1 MRWRARFWQR
11 RRVAAD
17 LAEEVAAHIEEKAAD
32 LVDAGMP
39 EQEARYKAA
48 REFGN
53 AMLIAETSREVWRWT
68 WLDRLGQDVRYAI
81 RGLRRDPML
90 ALAAALTLAICI
102 GANTTVF
109 SIVNSIL
116 LRPLPY
122 PGSER
127 IYWVSQRMGQGREA
141 GLGPDYYSLRE
152 ENRVFE
158 DVAAHD
164 DLTMNWT
171 GVERP
176 EQLDAT
182 HVTPSFFRV
191 MGTQPMLGRTF
202 VPQEQGVKAPAVAV
216 LSYPFW
222 HTRLGGNPNVVG
234 TTIIL
239 DRKPTTILGVMP
251 QGFDFPHGTRIW
263 IPLDMDKASQT
274 PRALTTAIRL
284 ISMIARRKAQVSEAQ
299 LTSEMAR
306 LTRSIHDKYPNE
318 FEAGGFLTGMKIYAV
333 PLQRWITGD
342 VRPALIVLSG
352 AVGLVLLIACVN
364 LANLLLARAGA
375 RTRELA
381 VRMALGAG
389 RARIVKQVL
398 VESLALALPG
408 GLAGMAVAL
417 AAVKLLNVWQPLVL
431 QDYPPVTLDFTTL
444 EFTFALTMLTGVVFG
459 MAPAFAAAGV
469 NIQDALKSASHT
481 QSAGRR
487 AARMRQLLVVA
498 ELGASLVLM
507 IGAGLLARTFV
518 KLATIDLGFPPENL
532 LTLRVNLTGSTYFAT
547 ADSQMRFYDE
557 VLERLKRLPMVRQA
571 SVAVEIPLEGG
582 SVSHELHVQVAGRP
596 PVPALAGPA
605 VHISVVSRDFFRTL
619 GIPLRRGRVF
629 DLQETMRS
637 PGSIVVNEAFARA
650 IFPGESP
657 LGRRVLSQDASE
669 QWTITGV
676 VGNIRAGDLGS
687 EPEPL
692 IYRCNCQEREPL
704 FMPNSFLI
712 RTAGDPHSVIRT
724 VEAQVRA
731 LDHDLLAFDVKTM
744 DERLGESLE
753 RQRFHLALIGTFA
766 VIALVLSALGVYGV
780 LSYLVTRR
788 TREIG
793 IRIAMG
799 ARPPEVQRLVMRE
812 SLVLTALAV
821 VAGLSGAW
829 ALTRYLE
836 SMLYGVT
843 ALDGATFAVM
853 PVVLLALAIA
863 SSVLPA
869 LRASRID
876 PMAALREE

>member
-1 MRWRARFWQR
+1 MKWNLMRRQR
-11 RRVAAD
+11 LAQEA
-17 LAEEVAAHIEEKAAD
+17 AEEVAAHIEEKVAD
-32 LVDAGMP
+32 LVEAGVP
-39 EQEARYKAA
+39 EQEARHQAA

-53 AMLIAETSREVWRWT
+53 AMLIAESSREVWTWGWLERW
-68 WLDRLGQDVRYAI
+68 GQDVRYAV

-90 ALAAALTLAICI
+90 ALTAGLTLAICI

-127 IYWVSQRMGQGREA
+127 IYWVSQKMGQGPEV

-164 DLTMNWT
+164 ELTVNWT
-171 GVERP
+171 GVEKP
-176 EQLDAT
+176 EQLDAA

-191 MGTQPMLGRTF
+191 MGTRPMMGRTF
-202 VPQEQGVKAPAVAV
+202 APEEQGVKAPDVVV

-222 HTRLGGNPNVVG
+222 HTRLAGNPNVVG
-234 TTIIL
+234 TTITL
-239 DRKPTTILGVMP
+239 DRKRTTVIGVMP
-251 QGFDFPHGTRIW
+251 QGFDFPHGTQIW
-263 IPLDMDKASQT
+263 KPLDMDEASQT

-284 ISMIARRKAQVSEAQ
+284 IYMMARLKPQVSEAQ

-306 LTRSIHDKYPNE
+306 LTRSIHDKYPKE
-318 FEAGGFLTGMKIYAV
+318 FETGGFLTGMKIYAV

-342 VRPALIVLSG
+342 VRPALVVLSG
-352 AVGLVLLIACVN
+352 AVALVLLIACVN

-375 RTRELA
+375 RMRELA

-389 RARIVKQVL
+389 RARIVKQLL
-398 VESLALALPG
+398 VENLALALPG
-408 GLAGMAVAL
+408 GLAGMAVAF

-431 QDYPPVTLDFTTL
+431 QDYPPVSLDFKTMV
-444 EFTFALTMLTGVVFG
+444 FTFALTLLAGIVFG
-459 MAPAFAAAGV
+459 GAPALAAAGV
-469 NIQDALKSASHT
+469 NIQDALRNACHT

-487 AARMRQLLVVA
+487 AARMRQLLVVG
-498 ELGASLVLM
+498 ELGASLILM

-518 KLATIDLGFPPENL
+518 KLATTDLGFPSENL
-532 LTLRVNLTGSTYFAT
+532 LTLRVNLTGSGYFAT
-547 ADSQMRFYDE
+547 AEDQQRFYDD
-557 VLERLKRLPMVRQA
+557 VLERLKRIPMVRQA
-571 SVAVEIPLEGG
+571 SVSVEIPLEGW
-582 SVSHELHVQVAGRP
+582 SESHELHVQVVGRP
-596 PVPALAGPA
+596 PVPALAGPS
-605 VHISVVSRDFFRTL
+605 VHISVISRDFFQTL
-619 GIPLRRGRVF
+619 GVPLLRGRAF

-657 LGRRVLSQDASE
+657 LGHRVLSQDDSE

-676 VGNIRAGDLGS
+676 VSNIRGGDLGS

-692 IYRCNCQEREPL
+692 IYRCICQEHEPY
-704 FMPNSFLI
+704 FTPKSFLI
-712 RTAGDPHSVIRT
+712 RTTGDPHAVFRT
-724 VEAQVRA
+724 VEGQVRSV
-731 LDHDLLAFDVKTM
+731 DRDLLAFDVKTM
-744 DERLGESLE
+744 DERLDASLAP
-753 RQRFHLALIGTFA
+753 QRFHLLLIGTFA
-766 VIALVLSALGVYGV
+766 GIALVLSALGVYGV

-799 ARPPEVQRLVMRE
+799 AQAGEVRRLVVGE
-812 SLVLTALAV
+812 SLVLAVLAV
-821 VAGLSGAW
+821 LAGLGGAW
-829 ALTRYLE
+829 GLTRYLQ

-853 PVVLLALAIA
+853 PVVLLVLAIA
-863 SSVLPA
+863 ASAVPA
-869 LRASRID
+869 WRASRID